1 MCRSLA
7 EGGRRC
13 DRDTGRLQSLGH
25 ADLLPETAEDR
36 PAVTWNVPG
45 HVEPP
50 LERLWFPP
58 APAPGTS
65 LQAQPAPRAV
75 VAEAVGTLHDVR
87 AVEPAI
93 TGSVLE
99 ALPPGCRAHGL
110 EFRLKSPSSL
120 ARKIADRVRRTVQS
134 GNPQSPHDVA
144 ARLTDVVRYTVVAPD
159 SESLVPTARTV
170 VRRLGRAGYKV
181 VEAEHSYVEDSS
193 YKGLHLLFEAPG
205 GLRFELQVHSELSQK
220 VKDEIHIGYEKARVL
235 PQGDPERDRLV
246 AGMKEA
252 TDSVPIPAQI
262 RGMRRIGGIQVER
275 RKK

>member
-1 MCRSLA
+1 VCRALA

-25 ADLLPETAEDR
+25 ADLLPESSDDR
-36 PAVTWNVPG
+36 PEVTWSVPG
-45 HVEPP
+45 HTEPP
-50 LERLWFPP
+50 LAELWSPPEPSPGTPVQARP
-58 APAPGTS
+58 APK
-65 LQAQPAPRAV
+65 AV

-87 AVEPAI
+87 AVEPEI
-93 TGSVLE
+93 TSTVLN
-99 ALPPGCRAHGL
+99 ALPPGARAHGL

-134 GNPQSPHDVA
+134 DNPQSPHDVA
-144 ARLTDVVRYTVVAPD
+144 SRLTDIVRYTVIAPD
-159 SESLVPTARTV
+159 GDSLAPTARTV
-170 VRRLGRAGYKV
+170 VTRMGRAGYKV
-181 VEAEHSYVEDSS
+181 VEAEHSYVEGSA

-220 VKDEIHIGYEKARVL
+220 VKDEIHVGYEKARML

-246 AGMKEA
+246 AGMQAA
-252 TDSVPIPAQI
+252 TDSVPIPAKI
-262 RGMRRIGGIQVER
+262 RGMRKLGGIQVEK